1 MSKYQFFIGIDM
13 SKLTFDFT
21 LIDSSEKIL
30 LQGKIANKSA
40 AILDWINHLGEQLDW
55 SKTLLVTE
63 HAGFYNRDLLSL
75 LMEHTAVDIWVESA
89 LRIKRSLGLQR
100 GKTDKADAA
109 RIASYALDYQRKA
122 SIWKPS
128 TKSTEELGL
137 LISHRDRF
145 VKKLISIR
153 TPLQEQQHF
162 IDPDYQA
169 KLTQITQ
176 PVIDAI
182 KQAIQDLELAI
193 KTLIEK
199 DSQTKRYREIIE
211 SIPGYG
217 PIISAKLIEVTKGF
231 TRLTQ
236 PRKLACYAGVAP
248 FEYSSGTSVR
258 GKTRVSHIANKD
270 LKKMFHLAALVTI
283 RKNGIM
289 YDYYQRKVA
298 QGKPKM
304 AVINAVRN
312 KLIHIMLACIKND
325 TIYQKNYQSN
335 LVRT

>member
-1 MSKYQFFIGIDM
+1 M
-13 SKLTFDFT
+13 
-21 LIDSSEKIL
+21 
-30 LQGKIANKSA
+30 
-40 AILDWINHLGEQLDW
+40 
-55 SKTLLVTE
+55 
-63 HAGFYNRDLLSL
+63 
-75 LMEHTAVDIWVESA
+75 
-89 LRIKRSLGLQR
+89 
-100 GKTDKADAA
+100 
-109 RIASYALDYQRKA
+109 
-122 SIWKPS
+122 
-128 TKSTEELGL
+128 
-137 LISHRDRF
+137 
-145 VKKLISIR
+145 
-153 TPLQEQQHF
+153 
-162 IDPDYQA
+162 
-169 KLTQITQ
+169 TQITQ

-335 LVRT
+335 LGRT

>member
-1 MSKYQFFIGIDM
+1 M
-13 SKLTFDFT
+13 
-21 LIDSSEKIL
+21 
-30 LQGKIANKSA
+30 
-40 AILDWINHLGEQLDW
+40 
-55 SKTLLVTE
+55 
-63 HAGFYNRDLLSL
+63 
-75 LMEHTAVDIWVESA
+75 
-89 LRIKRSLGLQR
+89 
-100 GKTDKADAA
+100 
-109 RIASYALDYQRKA
+109 
-122 SIWKPS
+122 
-128 TKSTEELGL
+128 
-137 LISHRDRF
+137 
-145 VKKLISIR
+145 KKLISIR

-182 KQAIQDLELAI
+182 KQAIQNLELAI

>member
-1 MSKYQFFIGIDM
+1 M
-13 SKLTFDFT
+13 
-21 LIDSSEKIL
+21 
-30 LQGKIANKSA
+30 
-40 AILDWINHLGEQLDW
+40 
-55 SKTLLVTE
+55 
-63 HAGFYNRDLLSL
+63 
-75 LMEHTAVDIWVESA
+75 
-89 LRIKRSLGLQR
+89 
-100 GKTDKADAA
+100 
-109 RIASYALDYQRKA
+109 
-122 SIWKPS
+122 
-128 TKSTEELGL
+128 
-137 LISHRDRF
+137 
-145 VKKLISIR
+145 KKLISIR

-248 FEYSSGTSVR
+248 FECSVP
-258 GKTRVSHIANKD
+258 
-270 LKKMFHLAALVTI
+270 KKSY
-283 RKNGIM
+283 N
-289 YDYYQRKVA
+289 
-298 QGKPKM
+298 
-304 AVINAVRN
+304 
-312 KLIHIMLACIKND
+312 
-325 TIYQKNYQSN
+325 
-335 LVRT
+335 